1 MAAQAIQF
9 FTAGNETTS
18 LTLAFALYELSLN
31 KDVQDRLRQEVRETF
46 DKHGSF
52 TYEAIQEMTYLDMVL
67 NGLLFFK

>member
-67 NGLLFFK
+67 NGLLFFE